1 MTPLNKHPV
10 YTLYRS
16 AFLGTHPGPP
26 SQGLI
31 FSMLHNHTTFSVA
44 LVSHLAILS
53 SASEFTLWGD
63 LVGSR
68 GCHWTAGTEDSIAYH
83 LHRDEFS

>member
-10 YTLYRS
+10 CTLYRVC
-16 AFLGTHPGPP
+16 FPTPGPP

-31 FSMLHNHTTFSVA
+31 FSTRHNHTAFSVA
-44 LVSHLAILS
+44 LVSHLGILS
-53 SASEFTLWGD
+53 SASEFTLWGN
-63 LVGSR
+63 LVGSG
-68 GCHWTAGTEDSIAYH
+68 GCHWTASGTEDSIAYH